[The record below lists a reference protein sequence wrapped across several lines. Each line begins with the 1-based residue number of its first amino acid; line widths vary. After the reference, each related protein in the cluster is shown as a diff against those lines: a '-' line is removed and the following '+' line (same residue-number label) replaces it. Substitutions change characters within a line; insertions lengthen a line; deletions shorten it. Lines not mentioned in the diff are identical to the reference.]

1 MEPSAWRDASTRNLT
16 HDWDSVNQ
24 TYFSCYHP
32 LVVEYRYFAVLW
44 GCLVTI
50 TGTVGNLMTVLAFAT
65 DPCIRTR
72 FNVLIVNLALVD
84 LLYCALLRPVVTDSY
99 LHLRWRGGALGC
111 RAFGLLLYVTNAVS
125 ILTLCLIAVSRYL
138 LVQRRSTFERLF
150 SARGLLLLLP
160 STWALGLASY
170 GPLWPVYVF
179 VPLVCACSF
188 HGTPYTTVLFVL
200 YFLAGLFCVGVFY
213 LLIYRRV
220 RLAARAVLRHRPSR
234 RSSRKRVAPAAG
246 TEDDSGVGSGGG
258 APTCTSEV
266 DSQGEPP
273 AHRAG
278 ATWYKEPGE
287 PQPTRSALD
296 SHTARARASPEE
308 SATTPSATT
317 PPALTPPST
326 TTPPTSLPSTS
337 PPSKTPPSTSPPSK
351 TPPSTSPPSK
361 TPPSTT
367 PPSTTPPHATQS
379 SGGDELKRVTRMC
392 FAVFLCFVF
401 CFVPFMLLNMA
412 DQRGRAP
419 QILHMFCANLTWL
432 NSCINPL
439 LYAVMNPQFRR
450 SYHLLLTRAFS
461 PLGRLWRA
469 LWNRSASC

>member
-1 MEPSAWRDASTRNLT
+1 MEPSGWRDASTRNLT
-16 HDWDSVNQ
+16 HDWDSDNQ

-72 FNVLIVNLALVD
+72 FNVLIVNLALAD
-84 LLYCALLRPVVTDSY
+84 LLYCALLQPVTTDSY

-111 RAFGLLLYVTNAVS
+111 RAFGLLLFVSNAVS

-138 LVQRRSTFERLF
+138 LVRRRATFERLF

-160 STWALGLASY
+160 STWALGLASF

-179 VPLVCACSF
+179 VPLVCTCSF
-188 HGTPYTTVLFVL
+188 HRTRGRPYTTILLFL
-200 YFLAGLFCVGVFY
+200 YFFAGLFCVGVFY

-220 RLAARAVLRHRPSR
+220 RLAARAVLRYRPSR
-234 RSSRKRVAPAAG
+234 RSSRKKVAPAAG
-246 TEDDSGVGSGGG
+246 TEDDSGPS
-258 APTCTSEV
+258 
-266 DSQGEPP
+266 
-273 AHRAG
+273 
-278 ATWYKEPGE
+278 
-287 PQPTRSALD
+287 RSALD

-308 SATTPSATT
+308 PATTPSATT

-326 TTPPTSLPSTS
+326 TPPPTSLPSTS
-337 PPSKTPPSTSPPSK
+337 PPSTSLTSTS
-351 TPPSTSPPSK
+351 
-361 TPPSTT
+361 PPSTT
-367 PPSTTPPHATQS
+367 PPSTTPPPHATQS
-379 SGGDELKRVTRMC
+379 SGGVELKRVTRMC

-401 CFVPFMLLNMA
+401 CFVPFLLLNLA

-419 QILHMFCANLTWL
+419 RILHMFSANLTWL

-450 SYHLLLTRAFS
+450 SYHRLLARAFS

-469 LWNRSASC
+469 LRNRSAPCWSSVSVD